1 MAVPLPRGPGTRAAH
16 KKTVSALGNLSTS
29 KHYFAE
35 NADES
40 DVKVS
45 RNFPPIFKLKLKK
58 KNHRLCFRYGCCSD
72 GVTPAQ
78 GFGQAGCPEY
88 QTVVGI
94 TLLTDFMSQSQLTF
108 LNNIT
113 AVYINLVMT
122 FT

>member
-1 MAVPLPRGPGTRAAH
+1 M
-16 KKTVSALGNLSTS
+16 
-29 KHYFAE
+29 
-35 NADES
+35 
-40 DVKVS
+40 
-45 RNFPPIFKLKLKK
+45 
-58 KNHRLCFRYGCCSD
+58 D

-94 TLLTDFMSQSQLTF
+94 TLLTNFMSQSQLTF

-122 FT
+122 FIHLVTKYLPSLLNLSVHQKDMVK